1 MMRARFTEAL
11 KEAMRS
17 RDETAIS
24 TIRLILA
31 AIKDRDIAARSS
43 GNMDGIDDS
52 QIFDL
57 LKKMTKQREESIA
70 LYEQGGRLDLVEQER
85 SEIAVINRFLP
96 EQMGDRETEE
106 AVAAVVG
113 EIGAAGIK
121 DMGRVMAELRAR
133 YPGRMDFGK
142 ASAAAKRPLS
152 G

>member
-1 MMRARFTEAL
+1 MRARFTEAL

-17 RDETAIS
+17 RDETAVS
-24 TIRLILA
+24 TIRLIIA

-52 QIFDL
+52 QILDL

-106 AVAAVVG
+106 AVAAVIG
-113 EIGAAGIK
+113 EIAAAGIK
-121 DMGRVMAELRAR
+121 DMGRVMAELRSR

-142 ASAAAKRPLS
+142 ASAAAKRQL
-152 G
+152 GG